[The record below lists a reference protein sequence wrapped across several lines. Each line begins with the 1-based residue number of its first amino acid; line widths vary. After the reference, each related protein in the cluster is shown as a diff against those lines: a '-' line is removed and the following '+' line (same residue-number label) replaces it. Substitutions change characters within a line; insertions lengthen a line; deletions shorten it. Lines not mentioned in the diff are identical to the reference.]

1 MREPWHS
8 TTQCIVD
15 THTLRPRTALIALIS
30 LACLAPAAHAGG
42 INHFEAAPGPHNY
55 VVTNHPAVLPH
66 LVPSAW
72 LLLSYAH
79 DPLVFRDADT
89 QRLGV
94 IYKRKDGNYGLIEP

>member
-15 THTLRPRTALIALIS
+15 THALRPSPAVIAALIS
-30 LACLAPAAHAGG
+30 CTALAGFAPSARAGG

-66 LVPSAW
+66 RSVDQP
-72 LLLSYAH
+72 
-79 DPLVFRDADT
+79 
-89 QRLGV
+89 
-94 IYKRKDGNYGLIEP
+94 